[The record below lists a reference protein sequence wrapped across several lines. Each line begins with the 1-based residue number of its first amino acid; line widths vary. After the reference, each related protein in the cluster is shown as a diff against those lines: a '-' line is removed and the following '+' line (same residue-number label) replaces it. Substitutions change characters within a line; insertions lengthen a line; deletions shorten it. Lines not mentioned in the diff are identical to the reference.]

1 MRFIQALPCGFHLGW
16 RVLQGRRDISVGEK
30 AVVQGEPRLHSLVWS
45 VTLHTEPSLQKAQG
59 TPSPACHQE
68 PFAPSG

>member
-1 MRFIQALPCGFHLGW
+1 M
-16 RVLQGRRDISVGEK
+16 GEK
-30 AVVQGEPRLHSLVWS
+30 AAVQGEPQLNPDVWS
-45 VTLHTEPSLQKAQG
+45 VTLHTEPSLQKAPG